1 MVSIWVRAGFTAYLL
16 TTHLQIGIWQ
26 AVENAT
32 ELPTTGSHG
41 TGIEQKLFPDYLPSI
56 LHDRLVGAGIECPS
70 VCHCI
75 PVCELPVATRFW
87 KDHWLKAQVS
97 RLE

>member
-1 MVSIWVRAGFTAYLL
+1 MGKSWFYCLPTNNPLANWYLAG
-16 TTHLQIGIWQ
+16 
-26 AVENAT
+26 VENAT

-41 TGIEQKLFPDYLPSI
+41 TGIEEILFPDYLPSI
-56 LHDRLVGAGIECPS
+56 LHGRLVGAGIECPS